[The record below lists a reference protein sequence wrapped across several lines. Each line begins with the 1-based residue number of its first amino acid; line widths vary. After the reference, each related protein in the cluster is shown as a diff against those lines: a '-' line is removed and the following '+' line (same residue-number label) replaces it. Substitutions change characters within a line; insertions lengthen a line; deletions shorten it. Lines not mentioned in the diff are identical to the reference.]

1 MNLNSIRTK
10 IKTEPLDS
18 AIVFLS
24 LTYWGVVLYYGIT
37 YWIPR
42 PKFTIFFVGGG
53 AVIYVLSR
61 LSGEDEYAAE
71 GEQLEDD
78 EPSRIE
84 KVLLVAAMAIT
95 AAVSVYLIIKFQE
108 LFVTRPITVYPYEYV
123 LGAALLLA
131 MFYLTY
137 DGFGLG
143 FLMLVLVTMVYS
155 VYGQQFPGL
164 FSHAGLSVDRVI
176 EVSVLDIRGLYGSVS
191 RIVAAWVAPFLLY
204 AGLIKAYGG
213 FDLVKRISIRA
224 AGFTSSGIA
233 QTAVVSS
240 MLIGSINGAKSA
252 NAAMTGSF
260 TIPLMKE
267 SGLPG
272 RTAAA
277 VESVASSGGQV
288 MPPVMGSAAFLMAS
302 FLGISYA
309 DVLVAG
315 LLPALFFYFS
325 VAIAIHF
332 ATMRYAEDL
341 SIDPETALDG
351 SKDRT
356 DLLVSAVRFGIP
368 FFALVYLLGIA
379 NLTVVTSA
387 LATAGLMFA
396 TGIGTPLLQSA
407 MSESESVRERLVEV
421 TEQTLEGF
429 TFGAKSLAPIAL
441 MIAVINVIVDLL
453 NSTGMPG
460 MLALAI
466 ISISGGVLIFAAI
479 LGMVLSFVMDMG
491 MPTVAAYSIVAIL
504 IAPTF
509 VGEFGV
515 PEIAAHYFV
524 FYGAVLSG
532 ITPPIAV
539 AVVVTTGIADSD
551 FWLTS
556 LEAIRIG
563 ATLYILPIAFLFKPT
578 LVTNGLSPSSLI
590 TSVSVLLGIVTL
602 IYGMNFV
609 RQENE
614 TWVRNIL
621 MRTICFVTGAT
632 AVIHPDPRVQYGV
645 LATAGMLYIV
655 HRFGLRLLASE
666 GEKILSSSE

>member
-1 MNLNSIRTK
+1 MNLNSLQTK
-10 IKTEPLDS
+10 LKQEPLRHF
-18 AIVFLS
+18 IIFLS
-24 LTYWGVVLYYGIT
+24 VIYWGVVLYYGIT
-37 YWIPR
+37 YWLPR
-42 PKFTIFFVGGG
+42 PQFAIFFVGGG
-53 AVIYVLSR
+53 AVIYVFSR
-61 LSGEDEYAAE
+61 LDGGDGTAAE
-71 GEQLEDD
+71 GEHVEED
-78 EPSRIE
+78 EPSRIQQL
-84 KVLLVAAMAIT
+84 LLVASMVVVV
-95 AAVSVYLIIKFQE
+95 AVSVYLFVTFEE
-108 LFVTRPITVYPYEYV
+108 LFVTRPITIFEHEYI

-143 FLMLVLVTMVYS
+143 FLLLVLLTMVYS
-155 VYGQQFPGL
+155 FYGQYFPGL
-164 FSHAGLSVDRVI
+164 FSHAGLSFERLI
-176 EVSVLDIRGLYGSVS
+176 EVSVLDIRGLYGSVT

-204 AGLIKAYGG
+204 AGLIRAYGG

-224 AGFTSSGIA
+224 AGFMSSGIA
-233 QTAVVSS
+233 QTAVISS

-277 VESVASSGGQV
+277 IESVASSGGQV

-302 FLGISYA
+302 FLGTSYT
-309 DVLVAG
+309 DVLIAG
-315 LLPALFFYFS
+315 MLPALFFYFS

-332 ATMRYAEDL
+332 ATKRYADDL
-341 SIDPETALDG
+341 RIDPETALDN
-351 SKDRT
+351 SKSRT
-356 DLLVSAVRFGIP
+356 DLIVSAVRFGIP

-379 NLTVVTSA
+379 NFTVVTSA
-387 LATAGLMFA
+387 LLTAGLMFA
-396 TGIGTPLLQSA
+396 TGISIPLIQS
-407 MSESESVRERLVEV
+407 MVSQTESV
-421 TEQTLEGF
+421 TETLKTVLGQTLDGV

-441 MIAVINVIVDLL
+441 MIALINVIVDLL

-532 ITPPIAV
+532 ITPPIAI

-578 LVTNGLSPSSLI
+578 LVTDGLSLASLL

-609 RQENE
+609 RRENE
-614 TWVRNIL
+614 PRITNLLVRI
-621 MRTICFVTGAT
+621 IYFGTGAT
-632 AVIHPDPRVQYGV
+632 AVIHPDPLVQYGV
-645 LATAGMLYIV
+645 LATAGILYVIR
-655 HRFGLRLLASE
+655 RFGMRLLLSE
-666 GEKILSSSE
+666 GENILSSSD